1 MGTVHYLAQSAP
13 AVTYV
18 LHFDLAQ
25 VLGMLIG
32 TVLPFLSGLVTRW
45 NASDAA
51 RAVVLLVLSAL
62 SGFLST
68 WLGAAQ
74 DGTAFDVAG
83 AILTAATA
91 FVFGIGAYLGLW
103 KPTGVG
109 PAVNRTGGFIGGSRS
124 SLAA

>member
-1 MGTVHYLAQSAP
+1 MTMV
-13 AVTYV
+13 YV

-45 NASDAA
+45 NASDAV
-51 RAVVLLVLSAL
+51 RSVVLLVLAAA

-68 WLGAAQ
+68 WLGAVQ

-83 AILTAATA
+83 ALLTGVTA
-91 FVFGIGAYLGLW
+91 FVFGIGTYLGLW
-103 KPTGVG
+103 KPSGLG
-109 PAVNRTGGFIGGSRS
+109 PAVNRTGGFIGGGRS
-124 SLAA
+124 NLAA

>member
-13 AVTYV
+13 VAEYY
-18 LHFDLAQ
+18 LHFSLAQ

-32 TVLPFLSGLVTRW
+32 TLLPFLSGLVTRW

-51 RAVVLLVLSAL
+51 RAVVLLVLSAA

-68 WLGAAQ
+68 WLGAVN
-74 DGTAFDVAG
+74 DGTAFDIAG
-83 AILTAATA
+83 ALVTAVTA

-124 SLAA
+124 GIAA